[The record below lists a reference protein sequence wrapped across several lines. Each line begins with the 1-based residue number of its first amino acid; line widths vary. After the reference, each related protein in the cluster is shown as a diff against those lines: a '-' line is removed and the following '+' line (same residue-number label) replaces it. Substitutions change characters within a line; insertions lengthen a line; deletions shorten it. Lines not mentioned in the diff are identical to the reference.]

1 MPVASKCDSCSK
13 GHCDMT
19 QDDMTQD
26 EAKIFARRRKTAK
39 RRIVMVFFAAAIA
52 LLVGTVYLANLSY
65 AEKERHKTLARK
77 ILLAQKQRVQLQ
89 RKLKEWNEKLA
100 NTPESHFSPIKQSGP
115 LGIAFIRDAA
125 EDFSINITD
134 VQYTAARA
142 SGANRK
148 SSADDIGNIAINYNR
163 AKNVPIRAIRIQYR
177 TSWQSLDD
185 LVGWLNALRS
195 YGIITENL
203 KLKANYAEI
212 ECSIIGT

>member
-1 MPVASKCDSCSK
+1 
-13 GHCDMT
+13 
-19 QDDMTQD
+19 MTQD
-26 EAKIFARRRKTAK
+26 EAEKFAKQRKRAK
-39 RRIVMVFFAAAIA
+39 RRIVMVFFTAAIA
-52 LLVGTVYLANLSY
+52 LLMGTGYLAHLSY
-65 AEKERHKTLARK
+65 TEKERHKTLARK
-77 ILLAQKQRVQLQ
+77 ILQAQKHRLQMQ

-100 NTPESHFSPIKQSGP
+100 NTPESQFSPIEQSGP
-115 LGIAFIRDAA
+115 LGVAFIRDAA

-142 SGANRK
+142 SGVKRT

-163 AKNVPIRAIRIQYR
+163 AQNAPIRAIRIQYR
-177 TSWQSLDD
+177 ASWQSLDD

-203 KLKANYAEI
+203 KMKANYAEI